1 MSHKKPIE
9 RQVLVM
15 WSHSSIILTLFL
27 DHVLEAS
34 LRTNSVALMVD
45 MRAMSLTFMI
55 ESLLASLEAYIE
67 HNCLFLANSGDV
79 SE

>member
-1 MSHKKPIE
+1 
-9 RQVLVM
+9 
-15 WSHSSIILTLFL
+15 
-27 DHVLEAS
+27 
-34 LRTNSVALMVD
+34 MVD